1 MAVLTRN
8 RFAVAVVVLTSLT
21 SVAIGQGTSTP
32 FSEIVKVARWLP
44 RDTEALTVIST
55 PWTIPAMKPQ
65 GRPNA
70 RSFREV
76 VRDSRLQYVL
86 DREGMWKRIGGETVR
101 FWLDGSRRF
110 RFPGISSVQP
120 LICDSCQVFVF
131 SKSVPQ
137 KLDSLLK
144 AAKDA
149 RGGTRHV
156 IRGYSVAEY
165 LPESL
170 RKSPQGFLVVLVRR
184 RLPWIRRPLQG
195 QQQCSDHIY
204 CLANCRN
211 ASSTA
216 RPSA

>member
-1 MAVLTRN
+1 MDNSRN
-8 RFAVAVVVLTSLT
+8 
-21 SVAIGQGTSTP
+21 
-32 FSEIVKVARWLP
+32 
-44 RDTEALTVIST
+44 EAPGKAET
-55 PWTIPAMKPQ
+55 
-65 GRPNA
+65 
-70 RSFREV
+70 RSFGEV
-76 VRDSRLQYVL
+76 VRDSRFQFVL

-137 KLDSLLK
+137 KLESLLK

-149 RGGTRHV
+149 RRGIRHV

-184 RLPWIRRPLQG
+184 RLPWIRWPLQG

-211 ASSTA
+211 CVIDSTA
-216 RPSA
+216 ISIGGIAFVERFLQIVHPPTFLRHHRKKSFAVDSLKHSSILQ